1 MKYRMNLQL
10 FEDGAGTGGDG
21 GQGGSTGNGN
31 GSQGN
36 AGGQA
41 GGQATFSFEQA
52 EEIANARAHRAEQS
66 ALRSYF
72 QQQGMTEEQVRQAL
86 NDYRER
92 QKANQPNTAQLQ
104 QERDEALAKVA
115 QMENEKLLTSKGVR
129 TEDLDYVVFKV
140 SQMVDDKT
148 TFEKAA
154 EKYLKE
160 NPRFTGKPYKVMS
173 TGVPSQT
180 NGGFGGKHD
189 DINAAIRRAAG
200 RQV

>member
-1 MKYRMNLQL
+1 MMKCRMNLKL
-10 FEDGAGTGGDG
+10 FEDGAGAGSDG
-21 GQGGSTGNGN
+21 GQGNNTGNGN
-31 GSQGN
+31 GGQGN
-36 AGGQA
+36 A

-92 QKANQPNTAQLQ
+92 QKANQPNAAQLQ
-104 QERDEALAKVA
+104 QERDDALAKVA
-115 QMENEKLLTSKGVR
+115 QMENEKLLTAKGVR
-129 TEDLDYVVFKV
+129 PDDLDYVVFKI

-160 NPRFTGKPYKVMS
+160 NPRFTGKPYKVVS
-173 TGVPSQT
+173 TSVQS
-180 NGGFGGKHD
+180 GGGSGTENSNN

>member
-21 GQGGSTGNGN
+21 GQGDGTGNGN

-36 AGGQA
+36 A

-86 NDYRER
+86 NEYRER

-104 QERDEALAKVA
+104 QERDEALAKVT
-115 QMENEKLLTSKGVR
+115 QMENERLLTSKGVR

-173 TGVPSQT
+173 TGVPSQN
-180 NGGFGGKHD
+180 NGGPGGKHD

>member
-10 FEDGAGTGGDG
+10 FEDGAGAGADG
-21 GQGGSTGNGN
+21 GQGNNAGNGN
-31 GSQGN
+31 GGQGN

-41 GGQATFSFEQA
+41 AFSFEQA

-92 QKANQPNTAQLQ
+92 QKASQPDTARLQ
-104 QERDEALAKVA
+104 QERDDALAKVA
-115 QMENEKLLTSKGVR
+115 QMENEKLLSSKGVR
-129 TEDLDYVVFKV
+129 AEDLDYVTFKV
-140 SQMVDDKT
+140 SKMVDDKT
-148 TFEKAA
+148 SFEKAA
-154 EKYLKE
+154 EKFLKE
-160 NPRFTGKPYKVMS
+160 NPKFTGKPYRVVS
-173 TGVPSQT
+173 TSAQSGE
-180 NGGFGGKHD
+180 GGGSGTGNE

-200 RQV
+200 R

>member
-10 FEDGAGTGGDG
+10 FEDGVGSDG
-21 GQGGSTGNGN
+21 GQSGSTGNGN
-31 GSQGN
+31 GGQGN
-36 AGGQA
+36 T

-72 QQQGMTEEQVRQAL
+72 QQQGMTEEQVKQAL

-92 QKANQPNTAQLQ
+92 QKANQPNTTQLQ
-104 QERDEALAKVA
+104 QERDDALVKVT
-115 QMENEKLLTSKGVR
+115 QMENEKFLTAKGVR
-129 TEDLDYVVFKV
+129 ADDLDYVVFKV

-160 NPRFTGKPYKVMS
+160 NPRFSGKPYKVMS
-173 TGVPSQT
+173 TGVPSQN
-180 NGGFGGKHD
+180 NGGSANKHD

-200 RQV
+200 R

>member
-1 MKYRMNLQL
+1 MKYKMNLQL
-10 FEDGAGTGGDG
+10 FEDGAGAGSDG
-21 GQGGSTGNGN
+21 GQGNNAGNGN

-36 AGGQA
+36 A

-92 QKANQPNTAQLQ
+92 QKANQPDMAKLQ
-104 QERDEALAKVA
+104 RERDDALAKMA
-115 QMENEKLLTSKGVR
+115 QMENEKLLTAKGVR
-129 TEDLDYVVFKV
+129 SEDMDYVVFKV

-160 NPRFTGKPYKVMS
+160 NPKFTGKPYKVMS
-173 TGVPSQT
+173 TGVQSQN
-180 NGGFGGKHD
+180 NGGAGNKHD

>member
-1 MKYRMNLQL
+1 MKKRMNLQL
-10 FEDGAGTGGDG
+10 FEDGAGAGADG
-21 GQGGSTGNGN
+21 GQGNNTGSGNG
-31 GSQGN
+31 GQGN
-36 AGGQA
+36 A

-92 QKANQPNTAQLQ
+92 QKANQPNTEKLQ
-104 QERDEALAKVA
+104 QERDDALAKVA

-129 TEDLDYVVFKV
+129 VDDLDYVMFNV
-140 SQMVDDKT
+140 SRMVDEKT
-148 TFEKAA
+148 AFDKAA
-154 EKYLKE
+154 EKFLKE
-160 NPRFTGKPYKVMS
+160 NPRFTGKPYRVMS
-173 TGVPSQT
+173 TSTQAGD
-180 NGGFGGKHD
+180 GGGAGNSNE

-200 RQV
+200 R

>member
-10 FEDGAGTGGDG
+10 FEDGAGTGSNGSQGDG
-21 GQGGSTGNGN
+21 TGNGN

-36 AGGQA
+36 A

-86 NDYRER
+86 NEYRER

-173 TGVPSQT
+173 TGVPSQN
-180 NGGFGGKHD
+180 NGGSGGKHD